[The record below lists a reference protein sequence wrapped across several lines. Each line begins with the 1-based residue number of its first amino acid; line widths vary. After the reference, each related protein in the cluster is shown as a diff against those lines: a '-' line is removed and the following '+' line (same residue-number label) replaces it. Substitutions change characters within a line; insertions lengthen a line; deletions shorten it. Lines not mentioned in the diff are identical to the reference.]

1 MDLPNTNTNIIP
13 TQISNGNGTSNPASN
28 SDPNRSTAHNL
39 VPNPNPFSDPTLQQ
53 PHTDVI
59 TVSRSGTTLV
69 TNITKYLS
77 TLPHPIEIVE
87 ELVAVCAVTASLLLS
102 LNSAILRFPHLNLSP
117 TNSFI
122 APLCHDILF
131 AYKLLGE
138 RVQEA
143 KRMRVFEP
151 NDVGLVRLP
160 RSAWTLVLGT
170 EAKVAAL
177 RSRLYVEKYRVRVL
191 IDAVTWEGLRGL
203 GAQGR
208 SKREEDELR
217 SLRRM
222 VPLVAERL
230 VGVQRDYKPRLMRL
244 AGLVVDANLVL
255 PEAVGRGVSMK
266 TVVVPTLAGPAPAQ
280 APGPV
285 SVPAPT
291 PAPVVQEKTKVEMTQ
306 EPCSEKK
313 ALHSS
318 HSSQSLAPTS
328 SSITTKSDNIHE
340 TWVLHYNRPKKA
352 LKSRT
357 SIFGMPLV
365 STHTYSSPT
374 YYVKP
379 ILSSPD
385 ETASLLKSCY
395 QATSTHSDSPAET
408 QPIASLRR
416 ALVNMPEDAKSE
428 IQRLVEA
435 RERDCS
441 SEKVR
446 RSWELVGLME
456 RCRRELVVGCEEDK
470 KGLSLRGLKSKFK
483 REKKVVEWVLVLRGQ
498 TEDWKERVLPG
509 KHENAWKDVD
519 EAKGKATPAATM
531 NAQVQAQRQV
541 PVQQQGTV
549 LRHVENRRILSPEEA
564 EVKMREIISDLF
576 IQNEDEE
583 TDSEDEEGDEESD
596 EEDESEIED
605 GSEIETADESQ
616 QNGQGRD

>member
-1 MDLPNTNTNIIP
+1 
-13 TQISNGNGTSNPASN
+13 
-28 SDPNRSTAHNL
+28 
-39 VPNPNPFSDPTLQQ
+39 
-53 PHTDVI
+53 
-59 TVSRSGTTLV
+59 
-69 TNITKYLS
+69 
-77 TLPHPIEIVE
+77 
-87 ELVAVCAVTASLLLS
+87 
-102 LNSAILRFPHLNLSP
+102 
-117 TNSFI
+117 
-122 APLCHDILF
+122 
-131 AYKLLGE
+131 
-138 RVQEA
+138 
-143 KRMRVFEP
+143 
-151 NDVGLVRLP
+151 
-160 RSAWTLVLGT
+160 
-170 EAKVAAL
+170 
-177 RSRLYVEKYRVRVL
+177 
-191 IDAVTWEGLRGL
+191 
-203 GAQGR
+203 
-208 SKREEDELR
+208 
-217 SLRRM
+217 M

-385 ETASLLKSCY
+385 ETASLLQSCY

-456 RCRRELVVGCEEDK
+456 SCRRELVVGCEEDK
-470 KGLSLRGLKSKFK
+470 KRLSLRGLKSKFK

-519 EAKGKATPAATM
+519 EAKVKAATAPAATM

-549 LRHVENRRILSPEEA
+549 LRHVENRRVLSPEEA